1 MLNVTRIKLK
11 RDSFKL
17 NNKLEPNKRRWTG
30 PKTVSGLNPLAD
42 RGIQVQDQDSSPA
55 PEAADVVSP
64 ERNAKEICATADREP
79 PSQFDGQASSK
90 HDAPAEHDGCGGGC
104 NQGTFPSTVSGFSN
118 CQGGGTK
125 AQSTCIRSQPPSK
138 KMPKRL
144 SEHRKEFFYRLRLAL
159 CLKRRNGGKR
169 VIQGPTEVQCHALSY
184 INSNVS
190 VESENISIKSTIC
203 GESVEQTPPAQ
214 PHNTGGQN
222 YLGQEK
228 PRAGRG
234 RPRKLFIDHFGG
246 PDGRVKTT
254 IKTDAR
260 RAHASKARRAITGQ
274 TPSKGQ
280 DVPTYTYKY

>member
-1 MLNVTRIKLK
+1 M
-11 RDSFKL
+11 S
-17 NNKLEPNKRRWTG
+17 
-30 PKTVSGLNPLAD
+30 
-42 RGIQVQDQDSSPA
+42 
-55 PEAADVVSP
+55 
-64 ERNAKEICATADREP
+64 
-79 PSQFDGQASSK
+79 
-90 HDAPAEHDGCGGGC
+90 
-104 NQGTFPSTVSGFSN
+104 
-118 CQGGGTK
+118 
-125 AQSTCIRSQPPSK
+125 
-138 KMPKRL
+138 KRL

-190 VESENISIKSTIC
+190 VESDNICIKSTIC

-214 PHNTGGQN
+214 LDPQYKQNTGGPD

-228 PRAGRG
+228 PRAGVVPNSAPCQIMHPLVLVGLGVGVGEGLGLGVGLGLGNQVAISTRGCIIWQGCRFRHNTGRG

-280 DVPTYTYKY
+280 DVPIHTNNLVENMFTWYLFPDLMFHRQQNVSWCNYRPFKTYTAKSLV